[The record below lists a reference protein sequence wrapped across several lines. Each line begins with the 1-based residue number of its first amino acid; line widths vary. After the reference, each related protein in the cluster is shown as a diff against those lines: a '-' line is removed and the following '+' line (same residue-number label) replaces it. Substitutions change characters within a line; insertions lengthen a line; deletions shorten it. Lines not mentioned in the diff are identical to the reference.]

1 MTSQTY
7 DRETVPAAVPPP
19 AEDPDELSGAS
30 ISQLVSRLTTQL
42 SELVRGELELAKAEL
57 AEKGKRAG
65 AGAGMAGAGVVLAW
79 FAVGALVTAAI
90 AGLAVVLPVWLAA
103 LIVAVVLLIIAGVL
117 ALAAKSKIAQAAPP
131 TPEQAIE
138 GLQRDVAT
146 VKEAARR

>member
-19 AEDPDELSGAS
+19 AEEPDELSGAS
-30 ISQLVSRLTTQL
+30 ISQLVARLTTQL

-90 AGLAVVLPVWLAA
+90 AGLAVVMPVWLAA
-103 LIVAVVLLIIAGVL
+103 LIVAVVLLLLAGAF
-117 ALAAKSKIAQAAPP
+117 ALAARSKIAQAAPP

-138 GLQRDVAT
+138 GLHRDVAT

>member
-19 AEDPDELSGAS
+19 AEDPDGLSGAS

-42 SELVRGELELAKAEL
+42 SELVRDELELAKAEL

-65 AGAGMAGAGVVLAW
+65 AGAGIAGAGVVLAW

-103 LIVAVVLLIIAGVL
+103 LIVAAVLLIVAGVL
-117 ALAAKSKIAQAAPP
+117 ALVAKAKIARAAPP

-146 VKEAARR
+146 IKEAARR

>member
-7 DRETVPAAVPPP
+7 CRKSAPAAVPPP
-19 AEDPDELSGAS
+19 AEVPDELSGAS

-42 SELVRGELELAKAEL
+42 SELVRGELA
-57 AEKGKRAG
+57 KGKRSG
-65 AGAGMAGAGVVLAW
+65 AGAGVVLAW
-79 FAVGALVTAAI
+79 F

-103 LIVAVVLLIIAGVL
+103 LIVAAALLIVAGVL
-117 ALAAKSKIAQAAPP
+117 ALVARPKIAQAAPP